1 MNKKQTK
8 IYKSWENNV
17 FLTPIGI
24 NDDLFWL
31 YASLLLSAYIIT
43 NDRMRDHQ
51 LSISYDKMSIWKKK
65 YIITYDIIQ
74 NKFQLNFPKK
84 YSQTIQ
90 NINNTWYIPFYNE
103 NKTITWYFIQ
113 FNKI

>member
-1 MNKKQTK
+1 M
-8 IYKSWENNV
+8 
-17 FLTPIGI
+17 
-24 NDDLFWL
+24 L
-31 YASLLLSAYIIT
+31 YV
-43 NDRMRDHQ
+43 
-51 LSISYDKMSIWKKK
+51 
-65 YIITYDIIQ
+65 IITYDIIQ

-113 FNKI
+113 FN